1 MRNTTTASILLALL
15 SSTSAFAQEKAS
27 STDGQATPAA
37 PPVSPPPASE
47 DNGIREIV
55 VTAQRFQQSVQ
66 KSSLTIQVVDDKQL
80 QRTGV
85 TAVADLAKLATGV
98 DIAIGGS
105 SAQIFIRGVG
115 DRSFNPLANP
125 GVAFNV
131 DGVYVGRPD
140 GLGGNFYDISRVEI
154 LKGPQGTL
162 YGRNA
167 NGGSINVITNEPKLG
182 QFGGDFNIEAGNYSL
197 IHATGAINIPIGD
210 TAALRAAYNIV
221 NRDGYLSDGSGDD
234 VQKSARVRF
243 KWKPSDDVTLLLNG
257 DYSHLGG
264 NPSGYVYLPGR
275 PGSNPWEGTADPRSI
290 AYRNSMPPLGPLLD
304 PSVPTTLQDTTLWN
318 VSAQLDWK
326 LPFATLTVLPA
337 YRNADIYTASYP
349 GFLYQQPNKVE
360 QKSLEVRLGNN
371 SPALTWVIG
380 GYVFRETG
388 EGSIRV
394 SESPIVQDSQ
404 FNYVPK
410 TTSLATFGQATIKL
424 FSGFRLIA
432 GGRYTYEHRE
442 LDGVYLDMRPIPFGP
457 GPGTVL
463 EHFPGKKN
471 FDGFT
476 YKAGFEYDIAPANMI
491 YFTAS
496 SGFKAG
502 GLNETVAPANI
513 YLPEKLQSF
522 EFGSRNRFFDN
533 RLQVN
538 FSLYRWKYKDLQD
551 QRVTFDPLGLI
562 NLIFFNVGDATI
574 KGATLDIVAK
584 PTRAD
589 TISASV
595 EYADSHYDRFSVQL
609 PTAVFFPGSI
619 GCPTSIAGSSTIAN
633 CTGLQV
639 ARVPNWSG
647 TVNYDH
653 LFTLGDESTVDL
665 AGSMKFSGSRWLA
678 TDFIPAER
686 APAYAVFD
694 ANLTYTT
701 PDKRISVTGFVR
713 NIGNKAYS
721 TGGIEQPFIPGLF
734 AASVSPPRTYGL
746 RASFK
751 FGGS

>member
-1 MRNTTTASILLALL
+1 MRKSATASLLFVLL
-15 SSTSAFAQEKAS
+15 SSTSAYAQEQAAA
-27 STDGQATPAA
+27 TNDQTAPPATPTPAPAA
-37 PPVSPPPASE
+37 SN
-47 DNGIREIV
+47 DKGIGDIV
-55 VTAQRFQQSVQ
+55 VTAQRFSQSVQ
-66 KSSLTIQVVDDKQL
+66 KSSLTIQVVDTKQL
-80 QRTGV
+80 DRTGV
-85 TAVADLAKLATGV
+85 TAVADLAKLSTGV

-105 SAQIFIRGVG
+105 SAQIYVRGVG

-140 GLGGNFYDISRVEI
+140 GLGGNFYDINRVEI

-182 QFGGDFNIEAGNYSL
+182 QLGGDFNVEVGNYSL
-197 IHATGAINIPIGD
+197 IHVTGAINIPVGD
-210 TAALRAAYNIV
+210 TAALRAAYNVV

-234 VQKSARVRF
+234 VQKSARLRF
-243 KWKPSDDVTLLLNG
+243 KWVPSSDVTLLLNG
-257 DYSHLGG
+257 DYSHLSGD
-264 NPSGYVYLPGR
+264 PSGYVYLPSR
-275 PGSNPWEGTADPRSI
+275 PGANPWEGTADPRSI

-304 PSVPTTLQDTTLWN
+304 PSVPKTLQDTTLWN
-318 VSAQLDWK
+318 LSAQLDWK

-360 QKSLEVRLGNN
+360 QKSLEVRLGNT
-371 SPALTWVIG
+371 SPALTWVVG

-388 EGSIRV
+388 MGSIRV
-394 SESPIVQDSQ
+394 TESSIVQDSQ

-410 TTSLATFGQATIKL
+410 TTSLAGFGQATLKL
-424 FSGFRLIA
+424 FEGFRLIA

-442 LDGVYLDMRPIPFGP
+442 LDGEYLDMRPVPFGP

-463 EHFPGKKN
+463 ERFPGTKN

-476 YKAGFEYDIAPANMI
+476 YKAGFEYDVAPANMI
-491 YFTAS
+491 YFTSS

-513 YLPEKLQSF
+513 YQPEKLQSL

-533 RLQVN
+533 RLQLN
-538 FSLYRWKYKDLQD
+538 FSLYRWKYKGLQD

-574 KGATLDIVAK
+574 KGATADVVVK

-589 TISASV
+589 TLSASV
-595 EYADSHYDRFSVQL
+595 EYADSHYDSFLVSL
-609 PTAVFFPGSI
+609 PTPVFFPGSI
-619 GCPTSIAGSSTIAN
+619 GCPTSIVGSNTVAN
-633 CTGLQV
+633 CAGLQV
-639 ARVPNWSG
+639 ARVPKWNG
-647 TVNYDH
+647 TVNYNH
-653 LFTLGDESTVDL
+653 VFTLGNTSTIDVG
-665 AGSMKFSGSRWLA
+665 GSMKFASSRWLA

-701 PDKRISVTGFVR
+701 ADKRISVTGFVR

-751 FGGS
+751 FGN

>member
-1 MRNTTTASILLALL
+1 MRKSATASILFVLL
-15 SSTSAFAQEKAS
+15 SSTSAYAQETAAPANDQ
-27 STDGQATPAA
+27 TAPPATPGPAPAA
-37 PPVSPPPASE
+37 S
-47 DNGIREIV
+47 DDKGIGDIV
-55 VTAQRFQQSVQ
+55 VTAQRFSQSVQ
-66 KSSLTIQVVDDKQL
+66 KSALTIQVVDSKQL
-80 QRTGV
+80 DRTGV
-85 TAVADLAKLATGV
+85 TAVADLSKLSTGV

-105 SAQIFIRGVG
+105 SAQIYIRGVG

-140 GLGGNFYDISRVEI
+140 GLGGNFYDINRVEI

-182 QFGGDFNIEAGNYSL
+182 ELGGDFSVEVGNYSL
-197 IHATGAINIPIGD
+197 IHATGAINIPVGD
-210 TAALRAAYNIV
+210 TAALRAAYNVV

-234 VQKSARVRF
+234 VQKSARLRF
-243 KWKPSDDVTLLLNG
+243 KWEPSSDVTLLLNG
-257 DYSHLGG
+257 DYSHLSG

-275 PGSNPWEGTADPRSI
+275 PGSDPWEGTADPRSI

-304 PSVPTTLQDTTLWN
+304 PSVPKTFQDTTLWN
-318 VSAQLDWK
+318 ISAQLDWK
-326 LPFATLTVLPA
+326 LPFATLTILPA

-360 QKSLEVRLGNN
+360 QKSLEVRLGNT
-371 SPALTWVIG
+371 SPALTWVVG
-380 GYVFRETG
+380 GYAFRETG

-394 SESPIVQDSQ
+394 IQSSIVQDSQ

-410 TTSLATFGQATIKL
+410 TTSLAGFGQATLKL
-424 FSGFRLIA
+424 FEGFRLIA

-442 LDGVYLDMRPIPFGP
+442 LDGVYLDMRPVPFGP

-463 EHFPGKKN
+463 ERFPGTKN
-471 FDGFT
+471 FDGVT
-476 YKAGFEYDIAPANMI
+476 YKAGFEYDIAPANMV
-491 YFTAS
+491 YFTSS

-513 YLPEKLQSF
+513 YQPEKLQSL

-533 RLQVN
+533 RLQIN
-538 FSLYRWKYKDLQD
+538 FGLYRWKYKGLQD

-574 KGATLDIVAK
+574 KGATADIVVK

-589 TISASV
+589 TLSASV
-595 EYADSHYDRFSVQL
+595 EYADSHYDRFQVSL
-609 PTAVFFPGSI
+609 PTPVFFPGSI
-619 GCPTSIAGSSTIAN
+619 GCPTTVVGSNTVAN
-633 CTGLQV
+633 CAGLQV
-639 ARVPNWSG
+639 ARVPKWNG
-647 TVNYDH
+647 TVNYNH
-653 LFTLGDESTVDL
+653 IITLADTSTIDVG
-665 AGSMKFSGSRWLA
+665 GSMKFASSRWLA

-701 PDKRISVTGFVR
+701 ADKRISVTGFVR

-734 AASVSPPRTYGL
+734 AASISPPRTYGL

-751 FGGS
+751 FGN